1 MSQQNDCCMVLST
14 TNNEKNRD
22 EIIKGLLEAQLAACI
37 QTMPIESHYVWKGEV
52 CTDHEWLLIIKTRRE
67 LYELVEEKIENLHEY
82 EVPQI
87 VQVPIVDGFN
97 PYLEWLREST
107 LSRH

>member
-37 QTMPIESHYVWKGEV
+37 QTMPIESHYVWKRGS
-52 CTDHEWLLIIKTRRE
+52 
-67 LYELVEEKIENLHEY
+67 LY
-82 EVPQI
+82 
-87 VQVPIVDGFN
+87 
-97 PYLEWLREST
+97 
-107 LSRH
+107 

>member
-67 LYELVEEKIENLHEY
+67 LYELVEEKLKTCTNTRLLKSY
-82 EVPQI
+82 R
-87 VQVPIVDGFN
+87 F
-97 PYLEWLREST
+97 
-107 LSRH
+107 LSWMVLIRI

>member
-37 QTMPIESHYVWKGEV
+37 QTMPIESHYVWKGKFV
-52 CTDHEWLLIIKTRRE
+52 LITNGYSSSKHDVSFT
-67 LYELVEEKIENLHEY
+67 
-82 EVPQI
+82 
-87 VQVPIVDGFN
+87 
-97 PYLEWLREST
+97 S
-107 LSRH
+107 

>member
-1 MSQQNDCCMVLST
+1 MSIKHDYCMVLST
-14 TNNEKNRD
+14 TSNEKNRD
-22 EIIKGLLEAQLAACI
+22 QIIKGLLDAQLAACI
-37 QTMPIESHYVWKGEV
+37 QTMPIESHYVWKGEI
-52 CTDHEWLLIIKTRRE
+52 CTDNEWLLVIKTRRE
-67 LYELVEEKIENLHEY
+67 LYELVEEKIESLHEY
-82 EVPQI
+82 EVAQI

>member
-67 LYELVEEKIENLHEY
+67 LYELVEEKLKTCTNMRLLKSYRFLLWMVLIR
-82 EVPQI
+82 I
-87 VQVPIVDGFN
+87 
-97 PYLEWLREST
+97 
-107 LSRH
+107 

>member
-52 CTDHEWLLIIKTRRE
+52 CT
-67 LYELVEEKIENLHEY
+67 
-82 EVPQI
+82 
-87 VQVPIVDGFN
+87 
-97 PYLEWLREST
+97 
-107 LSRH
+107 